1 MGQKKKMTRGTRRM
15 VEAAISQLDPS
26 EQSNTNAICFKMTD
40 MLIEKFEG
48 GNLDYQLERMDL
60 QKTQSILDKIE
71 EYFQKYPTSVSEK
84 IEHNSS
90 QAE

>member
-26 EQSNTNAICFKMTD
+26 EQSNTHAICFKMTD
-40 MLIEKFEG
+40 ILLEKFEG

-60 QKTQSILDKIE
+60 QKTQSIMDKIE
-71 EYFQKYPTSVSEK
+71 EYFQKYPTSVSEEIK
-84 IEHNSS
+84 HNSS
-90 QAE
+90 LAE